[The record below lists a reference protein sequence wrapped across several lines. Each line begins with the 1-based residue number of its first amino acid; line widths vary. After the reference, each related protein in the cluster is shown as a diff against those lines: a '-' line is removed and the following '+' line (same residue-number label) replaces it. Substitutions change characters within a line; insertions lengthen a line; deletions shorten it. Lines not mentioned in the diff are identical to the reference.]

1 MRGAA
6 GRPYHARMGRH
17 LLYLPSLGVA
27 FLGVLVFVA
36 ALVLD
41 PVRQFAVRPVTALA
55 AAFAGLLFLRGLFD
69 PKVHRGTAAA
79 NRELSPAGTFL
90 FRRRPLFDPE
100 WGVFGSRTGG
110 PALRLVRSIACLA
123 FALSL
128 FGGPLDLVWLAFWTA
143 GVAMVLSLLHVGLAA
158 AGPSP

>member
-1 MRGAA
+1 MPAW
-6 GRPYHARMGRH
+6 GRH

-79 NRELSPAGTFL
+79 NRELS
-90 FRRRPLFDPE
+90 
-100 WGVFGSRTGG
+100 
-110 PALRLVRSIACLA
+110 LREP
-123 FALSL
+123 FAL
-128 FGGPLDLVWLAFWTA
+128 
-143 GVAMVLSLLHVGLAA
+143 A
-158 AGPSP
+158 AGPCLIPNGAFSAHARVGRRWTLALTMSRRSPGRRIRQRPPDHSGGRFNVSLVAPIRRRR